1 MLEREVALSWLD
13 QSESGI
19 EVSRV
24 TFTQYSCSVD
34 GRIDGPAHAPFVLEY
49 AVSCDEAWNTRYV
62 FIAEASGDRRLEL
75 LASGRGH
82 WTDGDGEPL
91 PELRGALDVDISA
104 TPFTN
109 TLPIRRLDL
118 PPGGSAEITV
128 AFVSVPDLALSTE
141 RQRYTRT
148 SELGYRFESVDAD
161 FERQITVDADGLVVE
176 YPGLFSRLD

>member
-1 MLEREVALSWLD
+1 VLEREVALSWLD

-109 TLPIRRLDL
+109 TLAIRRLDL
-118 PPGGSAEITV
+118 RLGESAEIAV
-128 AFVSVPDLALSTE
+128 AFVSVPELALSAE
-141 RQRYTRT
+141 RQRYTR
-148 SELGYRFESVDAD
+148 LGPRTYLFESLDAD
-161 FERQITVDADGLVVE
+161 FRREITVDADGLVLD
-176 YPGLFSRLD
+176 YPGLFSRVV

>member
-1 MLEREVALSWLD
+1 VVEREVATAWVDASATGVER
-13 QSESGI
+13 SV
-19 EVSRV
+19 VS
-24 TFTQYSCSVD
+24 FTEYSCSVD
-34 GRIDGPAHAPFVLEY
+34 GLIDGPADDPFVLEY
-49 AVSCDEAWNTRYV
+49 AVSCDENWRTRYV
-62 FIAEASGDRRLEL
+62 FLAEARSGRRLEL

-104 TPFTN
+104 TPFIN